1 MCTVSREAE
10 QERVKNKTCLSL
22 FLSPWSLWSLW
33 AEFSQQHNVLW
44 VVTQVKFPS
53 TVISR
58 GAGKSGRLPGK
69 WQQLIFRPPQRS
81 FSGSKGEN
89 SLCLEILPTR
99 DLRSKS
105 LTTGAITGE
114 WARLKPSSNPFHVC
128 WIFQLQVVDTKGRW
142 WNFHL
147 DSRPQKRKGECLLCN
162 QIAGAAEMS
171 VLAAIGKKLLVLA
184 VAQSLLVYHINQ
196 YWTCLRLIFY
206 PSCKNITTMSKYWQ
220 GQKRKDENQGSISP
234 PKSVVSSHY
243 FG

>member
-10 QERVKNKTCLSL
+10 QERVKNQNLPLSC
-22 FLSPWSLWSLW
+22 FTGPCSLWSPW
-33 AEFSQQHNVLW
+33 VEFSQQHNVLW
-44 VVTQVKFPS
+44 VVTGVKFPS

-69 WQQLIFRPPQRS
+69 WQQLIFRPTQRS

-105 LTTGAITGE
+105 FTTGAITGE

-147 DSRPQKRKGECLLCN
+147 DWRRQKRECLLCN

-196 YWTCLRLIFY
+196 YWTYLRLIFY
-206 PSCKNITTMSKYWQ
+206 PSCQNITTISKC
-220 GQKRKDENQGSISP
+220 
-234 PKSVVSSHY
+234 
-243 FG
+243 